1 MQNDFKAVESSPIAN
16 FLEMALF
23 SAAGLGM
30 ITLVIGACAEAIH
43 IL

>member
-1 MQNDFKAVESSPIAN
+1 MKNDFDAVESSSLAN

-23 SAAGLGM
+23 GAAGLGM
-30 ITLVIGACAEAIH
+30 ITLVIGACAQAIH

>member
-1 MQNDFKAVESSPIAN
+1 MQNEFDAVESSPLTN

-23 SAAGLGM
+23 GAAGLGM